1 MSQIN
6 NLNKYWKDIVSC
18 MGCGDCGFAIRP
30 AVGRYLVCPVKE
42 AKGEEGFE
50 IWFARGRM
58 GVLKS
63 ILEEKLELSK
73 DLAEFTYQCTE
84 CGSCTDTCHETH
96 NPNIVLN
103 TSKWI
108 DHVEVWHALRQDLI
122 KAGFAPLDRH
132 AKLIEYMNNP
142 DMRNPYG
149 EPKAKKFEWLNDVKG
164 VSKTG
169 DIAFYAGCT
178 EPLRQKETL
187 LNLAKIFN
195 SAGKEFAVIEDEW
208 CCGSISIRIGD
219 IEAVKPNIEHN
230 LEQIKKTGAEKV
242 FVACAGC
249 YRTLKKDWPEILD
262 QDLPFEVVNVTDVLL
277 DLIND
282 GSLKIPGQDIE
293 AIKVAYHDPCH
304 LGRHM
309 DFYEPPREV
318 IAKIPNTEMIELK
331 RNRNNSWCCGAGG
344 GVKSQFPEL
353 ALDIA
358 KDRID
363 EAVESGID
371 ILLTECPFC
380 VGNLA
385 DSVKKE
391 NTNMKVLDIIDYIAT
406 KI

>member
-1 MSQIN
+1 M
-6 NLNKYWKDIVSC
+6 
-18 MGCGDCGFAIRP
+18 
-30 AVGRYLVCPVKE
+30 GRYLVCPVKE

-58 GVLKS
+58 NVLKS
-63 ILEEKLELSK
+63 ILEGNLDLSK
-73 DLAEFTYQCTE
+73 ELAEFIYQCSE

-164 VSKTG
+164 VSKMG
-169 DIAFYAGCT
+169 DITFYAGCT

-195 SAGKEFAVIEDEW
+195 AAGKEFAVIEDEW

-230 LEQIKKTGAEKV
+230 LEQIKKTGANKV

-249 YRTLKKDWPEILD
+249 YRTLKKDWPEILG
-262 QDLPFEVVNVTDVLL
+262 QELPFEVVNVTEVFLE
-277 DLIND
+277 LIND
-282 GSLKIPGQDIE
+282 GSLKIPEQDME
-293 AIKVAYHDPCH
+293 TIK
-304 LGRHM
+304 
-309 DFYEPPREV
+309 
-318 IAKIPNTEMIELK
+318 
-331 RNRNNSWCCGAGG
+331 
-344 GVKSQFPEL
+344 
-353 ALDIA
+353 
-358 KDRID
+358 
-363 EAVESGID
+363 
-371 ILLTECPFC
+371 
-380 VGNLA
+380 
-385 DSVKKE
+385 
-391 NTNMKVLDIIDYIAT
+391 
-406 KI
+406 

>member
-1 MSQIN
+1 MN
-6 NLNKYWKDIVSC
+6 
-18 MGCGDCGFAIRP
+18 
-30 AVGRYLVCPVKE
+30 
-42 AKGEEGFE
+42 
-50 IWFARGRM
+50 
-58 GVLKS
+58 VLKS
-63 ILEEKLELSK
+63 ILEGNLDLSK
-73 DLAEFTYQCTE
+73 ELAEFAYQCSE

-96 NPNIVLN
+96 NPYIVLN

-164 VSKTG
+164 VSKMG
-169 DIAFYAGCT
+169 DITFYAGCT

-208 CCGSISIRIGD
+208 CCGSIAIRIGD
-219 IEAVKPNIEHN
+219 IESVKPNIEHN
-230 LEQIKKTGAEKV
+230 LEQIKKTGAKKV

-249 YRTLKKDWPEILD
+249 YRTLKKDWPEIFG
-262 QDLPFEVVNVTDVLL
+262 QDLPFEVVNVTEVLL

-282 GSLKIPGQDIE
+282 GSLKIPEKDIE

-318 IAKIPNTEMIELK
+318 IVKIPNTEMIELR
-331 RNRNNSWCCGAGG
+331 RNRNNAWCCGAGG

-391 NTNMKVLDIIDYIAT
+391 KTNMKVLDIIDYIAT

>member
-1 MSQIN
+1 
-6 NLNKYWKDIVSC
+6 

-30 AVGRYLVCPVKE
+30 TLGKFLVCPVKE

-50 IWFARGRM
+50 IWFSRGRM
-58 GVLKS
+58 SVLKS
-63 ILEEKLELSK
+63 ILEGSLDLSK
-73 DLAEFTYQCTE
+73 ELAEFIYQCSE
-84 CGSCTDTCHETH
+84 CGSCTDTCHESH
-96 NPNIVLN
+96 NPYIILN

-142 DMRNPYG
+142 SMRNPYG
-149 EPKAKKFEWLNDVKG
+149 ELKEKKFGWLNDVKG
-164 VSKTG
+164 FSKTG
-169 DIAFYAGCT
+169 DIAFFAGCT

-195 SAGKEFAVIEDEW
+195 VASKEFAVIEDEW
-208 CCGSISIRIGD
+208 CCGSIALRIGD

-230 LEQIKKTGAEKV
+230 IEQIKNTGAKKV

-249 YRTLKKDWPEILD
+249 YRTIKRDWPEILG
-262 QDLPFEVVNVTDVLL
+262 QDLPFEVVNVSEVLL
-277 DLIND
+277 DLINEGD
-282 GSLKIPGQDIE
+282 LRIPEKDIE
-293 AIKVAYHDPCH
+293 MIKVAYHDPCH

-309 DFYEPPREV
+309 DLYKPPREV

-344 GVKSQFPEL
+344 GVKSQFSEL

-358 KDRID
+358 KNRID
-363 EAVESGID
+363 EVIESNID
-371 ILLTECPFC
+371 LLLTECPFC
-380 VGNLA
+380 VGNLS

-391 NTNMKVLDIIDYIAT
+391 NLNIKVLDIIDYIAT
-406 KI
+406 KL

>member
-1 MSQIN
+1 MQ
-6 NLNKYWKDIVSC
+6 K
-18 MGCGDCGFAIRP
+18 GCGDCGYAIRP

-50 IWFARGRM
+50 IWFSRGRM
-58 GVLKS
+58 NVLKS
-63 ILEEKLELSK
+63 ILEGSLDLSK
-73 DLAEFTYQCTE
+73 ELAEFVYQCSE
-84 CGSCTDTCHETH
+84 CGSCTDTCHESH
-96 NPNIVLN
+96 NPYIILN

-149 EPKAKKFEWLNDVKG
+149 EPKEKKFEWLNDVKG

-169 DIAFYAGCT
+169 NLAFYTGCT

-208 CCGSISIRIGD
+208 CCGSIALRIGD
-219 IEAVKPNIEHN
+219 VEAVKPNIEHN
-230 LEQIKKTGAEKV
+230 IEQIKKTGAKKV

-249 YRTLKKDWPEILD
+249 YRTLKKDWPEILG
-262 QDLPFEVVNVTDVLL
+262 QDLPFEVVNVTEVLL

-282 GSLKIPGQDIE
+282 GSLQIPEKDIE
-293 AIKVAYHDPCH
+293 TIKVAYHDPCH

-318 IAKIPNTEMIELK
+318 IAKIPNTEMIELR
-331 RNRNNSWCCGAGG
+331 RNRNNAWCCGAGG

-353 ALDIA
+353 ALEIA
-358 KDRID
+358 KERID

-380 VGNLA
+380 VENLA

-391 NTNMKVLDIIDYIAT
+391 NPNMKVLDIIDYIAT